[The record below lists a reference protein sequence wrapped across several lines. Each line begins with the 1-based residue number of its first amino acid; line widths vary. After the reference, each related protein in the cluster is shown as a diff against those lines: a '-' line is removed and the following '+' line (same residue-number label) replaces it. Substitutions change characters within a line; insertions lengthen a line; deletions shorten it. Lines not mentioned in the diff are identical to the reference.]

1 MLAASCVRLGVL
13 GARLTDAVARQL
25 APLGL
30 VPKHVGLLAAVETG
44 AATTQREIA
53 TVLRVAPSL
62 VVTLVDQLEAC
73 GAVVRER
80 REGDRRVQEVKLTA
94 QGTELLAHALVV
106 VEAADDEL
114 RQRLGE
120 SDYQTLQRLLEAA
133 LEMPSSGKAST
144 GVMGS

>member
-73 GAVVRER
+73 EAVTRKR
-80 REGDRRVQEVKLTA
+80 REGDRRVQEIKLTA
-94 QGTELLAHALVV
+94 QGVELLAQALSVV
-106 VEAADDEL
+106 DAADDEL
-114 RQRLGE
+114 RRRLGE
-120 SDYQTLQRLLEAA
+120 GDYRTLQRLLDVA
-133 LEMPSSGKAST
+133 LEMPPSGR
-144 GVMGS
+144 